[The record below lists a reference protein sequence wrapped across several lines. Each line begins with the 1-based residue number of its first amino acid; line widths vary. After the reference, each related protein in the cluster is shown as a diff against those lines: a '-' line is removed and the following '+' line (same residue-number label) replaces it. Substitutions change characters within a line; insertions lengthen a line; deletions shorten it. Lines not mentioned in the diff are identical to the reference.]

1 MRIEEF
7 SIRRYG
13 PLPDTGKI
21 ALGKFCLFFGNNEDG
36 KTLTID
42 ALTKI
47 LFGRSA
53 RIFNKIDRVEEEPDG
68 FVIVKDDKGKEIKL
82 PEKGDLTKLTQITPS
97 DARNI
102 FIIRNSD
109 LSISKESEHYR
120 NITDQLTGMKTEE
133 IEKIKNC
140 LLEIGKL
147 TPGRDFRDVKD
158 EKLRSRIKEAREL
171 IDKIGILNKEVKKE
185 NFDELEK
192 KLSKISGRIS
202 QIEKKLK
209 QYELAENREK
219 YEKGTKALQT
229 LDTAI
234 KTLKELDVF
243 TEEDEQEWAGH
254 EQDIKREKERRKKL
268 KRELKRL
275 ENKLEKVEKE
285 FKKEKR
291 KFEILDKAK
300 KKIDDDIRPDLRN
313 YEIKAGELEQK
324 RGKGKFFTKSAIICA
339 FLFMIST
346 VGLIVNPSVVFFYAL
361 SIIFLFSALGLGIS
375 RFQLVKEEA
384 WMKGMFERIKLDM
397 AKFKLQGETV
407 GDIFSNIQK
416 FDDDYSVRKK
426 ELDEVAEDV
435 NLLKREIKKLEE
447 KDTPEVEKKIR
458 IAEDGIREII
468 SRSKVN
474 TLTTYRKK
482 LKVLQNKENLR
493 DRQIEALKTLFGEEE
508 EELSDNISN
517 WREEINALKIY
528 KDKATGIEYSKT
540 EEDKL
545 KEQKQDF
552 LGKKETIED
561 KIKDFL
567 EKLGDMERSANSTL
581 KSESDFLHCKTSIDL
596 KAIKERLKEF
606 IENNEN
612 NRDNVSVVMNIFN
625 EIEREEEEKVSS
637 LFGKDSTISK
647 YFFKITD
654 GIYPEVTFIADEK
667 KIYVKDRN
675 EEVLDAG
682 KLSGGAYDQLY
693 LAIRLGLGESLLMG
707 KKAFFIMDDPFIKAD
722 KKRLKEQ
729 IDILKKISKSGWQVL
744 YFTAK
749 DEVKEVL
756 ENDIKNKKIDYI
768 EVQAIFS

>member
-1 MRIEEF
+1 MKIEEF

-53 RIFNKIDRVEEEPDG
+53 RIFDKIDRVEEEPDG
-68 FVIVKDDKGKEIKL
+68 FVIIKDDKGKEIKL
-82 PEKGDLTKLTQITPS
+82 PEKGDLTELTQITPS
-97 DARNI
+97 EARNI

-109 LSISKESEHYR
+109 LSVSKESEHYR
-120 NITDQLTGMKTEE
+120 NITDRLTGMKTEE

-147 TPGRDFRDVKD
+147 TPGRDFRDIKD

-171 IDKIGILNKEVKKE
+171 IEKIGILNKEVKKE

-192 KLSKISGRIS
+192 KLSRVSGRIS

-209 QYELAENREK
+209 QYEFAENREK
-219 YEKGTKALQT
+219 YEKGVKAIQT
-229 LDTAI
+229 LDNVI
-234 KTLKELDVF
+234 KTIKELDVF
-243 TEEDEQEWAGH
+243 TGEDEQEWAGH
-254 EQDIKREKERRKKL
+254 EQDIKREKERRNKL

-275 ENKLEKVEKE
+275 EIKLEKIEKE
-285 FKKEKR
+285 FKKENR
-291 KFEILDKAK
+291 KFEIVEKIK
-300 KKIDDDIRPDLRN
+300 KKIDDDIRLDLRN

-346 VGLIVNPSVVFFYAL
+346 VGLIFNPSVIFFYAL
-361 SIIFLFSALGLGIS
+361 SLIFLFSAFGLGIS

-384 WMKGMFERIKLDM
+384 WMKGMFERIKLDL

-407 GDIFSNIQK
+407 GDILSNIQK
-416 FDDDYSVRKK
+416 FDDDYSVKKK

-447 KDTPEVEKKIR
+447 KDIPEVEKKIR
-458 IAEDGIREII
+458 TAEDGIREII

-528 KDKATGIEYSKT
+528 KDRAIGLEYNKT

-545 KEQKQDF
+545 KEQKQD
-552 LGKKETIED
+552 LLSKKEAIED
-561 KIKDFL
+561 KIKEFL
-567 EKLGDMERSANSTL
+567 EKLGDIERTTNSIL
-581 KSESDFLHCKTSIDL
+581 KLESDFLHCKTSVDL
-596 KAIKERLKEF
+596 KAIEERLKEF

-612 NRDNVSVVMNIFN
+612 NRENISIVMSIFDK
-625 EIEREEEEKVSS
+625 IEREEEEKVSD

-647 YFFKITD
+647 YFCKITD
-654 GIYPEVTFIADEK
+654 GIYPEVSFIADEK
-667 KIYVKDRN
+667 KIYVKNRN
-675 EEVLDAG
+675 DEVLDAG

-693 LAIRLGLGESLLMG
+693 LSIRLGLGESLLMG

-729 IDILKKISKSGWQVL
+729 IDMLKKISKSGWQVL

-756 ENDIKNKKIDYI
+756 EDDIKNKKVDYI
-768 EVQAIFS
+768 EIQRIFA